1 MLVMMNIDD
10 VLVRWLRYKLAGC
23 CAVVLQSM
31 FLCGCSLPVQQE
43 GKMGGVYI
51 QLTFIDTIIN
61 FGQGILAFF
70 VLGLDPEA
78 FLMPLRKRWVLP
90 ACLRLSFVYL
100 VTSIGMHMY
109 VH

>member
-1 MLVMMNIDD
+1 
-10 VLVRWLRYKLAGC
+10 
-23 CAVVLQSM
+23 M

-51 QLTFIDTIIN
+51 QLSFLDTVIN

-78 FLMPLRKRWVLP
+78 FLMPLRKRF
-90 ACLRLSFVYL
+90 ATRELSCSCSCGQDVGDGHK
-100 VTSIGMHMY
+100 TG
-109 VH
+109 